1 MSRWRK
7 VEVKMW
13 LDEDVRSMSAPPPNG
28 QTLWLYLLTGPRTLP
43 IPGVVVAREAV
54 LADDLGWSLEGFRE
68 AYAEAFAKGLVKAD
82 WKAGLVVIRK
92 ALLDASGQPRD
103 SNKPESPNV
112 LKGWA
117 KSWDEIP
124 ECPLKNELLQTLG
137 AFAKALGVGFAE
149 AFTKAF
155 GKALAKASPHPLPN
169 QERER
174 EQERESDPE
183 EPPSARAR
191 ARDPATQVPDGDPAP
206 TPPTVPKTPVLRTV
220 PPAPDPDP
228 MATRRKAIL
237 AAIAPLHVE
246 IFNRVR
252 IDLELNVRPMMPVG
266 DPAERALQDLLH
278 ALPSL
283 EGVEDDCR
291 HVLAVREVEAR
302 DIGSVKFLG
311 ASVWNLTSF
320 GKARSMSV
328 AEVAKGDGTARARA
342 GPSARPTSALSAL
355 LAAAGSDN
363 PGDAS

>member
-92 ALLDASGQPRD
+92 ALLDGAGQPRE

-124 ECPLKNELLQTLG
+124 ECPLKTELLQTLG

-149 AFTKAF
+149 AFGKAF

-174 EQERESDPE
+174 EQERESDLR

-191 ARDPATQVPDGDPAP
+191 ARDPGTQVPEGDPAP
-206 TPPTVPKTPVLRTV
+206 PDPPVPRTPVLRTV
-220 PPAPDPDP
+220 PPDPDPDP
-228 MATRRKAIL
+228 MGTKRKAIL

-252 IDLELNVRPMMPVG
+252 TDLELNVRPMMPVG
-266 DPAERALQDLLH
+266 DPAERVLRDLLL

-291 HVLAVREVEAR
+291 HVLAVREAEAR

-328 AEVAKGDGTARARA
+328 AEVAKGDVASARA
-342 GPSARPTSALSAL
+342 GPAKPKSALSAL
-355 LAAAGSDN
+355 LAAAGSE
-363 PGDAS
+363 PGDSS